1 MPQTTELI
9 ATLKKLLKRHNKT
22 YLDVAKSLQLSE
34 ASVKRLFSE
43 QNLSL
48 LRLDGICAL
57 MNMEITDLVREMHV
71 EQTKPISEISYAQE
85 KEIAD
90 DLQLMMVTVCVLNRW
105 SLQDIITH
113 YNFSQTQVIRYL
125 AHLDRLHIIELQAGN
140 RIKLL
145 VAPNFKWRDDGPIMQ
160 LFLAKIETEYFR
172 TTFIKE
178 SEKLIVLNG
187 MLSDASNAL
196 FQRKMAQLAKDFDTL
211 SKDDAS
217 LPIGERKGST
227 VLLAIRDWD
236 YERLFGKQRK
246 TTHDQHPVNDTKGNA
261 EALLALK
268 TQHSLKIE

>member
-1 MPQTTELI
+1 MPQTTELVT
-9 ATLKKLLKRHNKT
+9 TLKKLLKRHNKT
-22 YLDVAKSLQLSE
+22 YVDVADCLQLSE

-48 LRLDGICAL
+48 QRLDAICGL
-57 MNMEITDLVREMHV
+57 LEMEISDLVREMHS
-71 EQTKPISEISYAQE
+71 EHAKPISEISYAQE

-105 SLQDIITH
+105 ALPDITTH
-113 YNFSQTQVIRYL
+113 YNFSEPQVIRYL
-125 AHLDRLHIIELQAGN
+125 AHLDRLRIIELQPGN

-160 LFLAKIETEYFR
+160 LFRAKIETEYFR
-172 TTFIKE
+172 TTFTKD

-227 VLLAIRDWD
+227 VLVAIRDWD
-236 YERLFGKQRK
+236 YERLFGNQRK
-246 TTHDQHPVNDTKGNA
+246 PQGNG
-261 EALLALK
+261 
-268 TQHSLKIE
+268 Q

>member
-9 ATLKKLLKRHNKT
+9 ITLKKLLKRHNKT
-22 YLDVAKSLQLSE
+22 YADVAACLQLSE

-48 LRLDGICAL
+48 QRLDEICTL
-57 MNMEITDLVREMHV
+57 LDMEITDLVHEMQAEHR
-71 EQTKPISEISYAQE
+71 KPISELSHAQE

-90 DLQLMMVTVCVLNRW
+90 DLFLMMVTVCVLNRW
-105 SLQDIITH
+105 SLQDIVSR
-113 YNFSQTQVIRYL
+113 YNFTETQVIRYL
-125 AHLDRLHIIELQAGN
+125 AHLDRLRIIELQPGN

-160 LFLAKIETEYFR
+160 LFRAKIESEYFR
-172 TTFIKE
+172 TSFSKD
-178 SEKLIVLNG
+178 SEKLLVLNG

-227 VLLAIRDWD
+227 VLVAMRDWD
-236 YERLFGKQRK
+236 YERLFGDQRK
-246 TTHDQHPVNDTKGNA
+246 
-261 EALLALK
+261 
-268 TQHSLKIE
+268 S